1 MPVRLLDPKFARNW
15 RRYVGQSGLAT
26 VTLMLTLWVADLITG
41 ANMARA
47 ILVASI
53 GSTAFLLFIS
63 PRSSATSPRHVLG
76 GHTIA
81 VVVATSFALFADSVL
96 GLWFVA
102 DVALL
107 VGVYSAVAV
116 GVAMLGMA
124 ALNAEHTPAAGTALA
139 VVAQGFDWV
148 LVAFIATAVLI
159 LLAAHAALRRYMVD
173 LY

>member
-1 MPVRLLDPKFARNW
+1 M
-15 RRYVGQSGLAT
+15 GQSGLAT

-81 VVVATSFALFADSVL
+81 VVVATPFALFADSVL

-124 ALNAEHTPAAGTALA
+124 ALNAEHTPVAGTALA

>member
-1 MPVRLLDPKFARNW
+1 MRIRLLDPKFARNW
-15 RRYVGQSGLAT
+15 RRYVGQSSLAT
-26 VTLMLTLWVADLITG
+26 VTLMVTLWVADLITG
-41 ANMARA
+41 ANVARA
-47 ILVASI
+47 VLVASI

-63 PRSSATSPRHVLG
+63 PRSTATSPRHVLG
-76 GHTIA
+76 GHAIA
-81 VVVATSFALFADSVL
+81 VIVAAPFALFADSVF
-96 GLWFVA
+96 GLWFAA

-124 ALNAEHTPAAGTALA
+124 ALNAERTPAAGTALA
-139 VVAQGFDWV
+139 VVAHGFDWV

-159 LLAAHAALRRYMVD
+159 LSAAHAALRRYMLD